1 MACIEPASLIREP
14 KAKGSS
20 SFMDPEVGVG
30 EELSVK
36 RPGPESEWG
45 RGLQAFSILFSYAG
59 LSRGITREPWPRASE
74 TETRKEES
82 ARSVNI
88 SQVWALRETAVP
100 SCQQSGVEE
109 GSSPREAGQKS
120 HTGFQP
126 RVGLFTSLWRGLFS
140 HHLSIHW
147 LVPSLSSIP
156 SRVNSSP
163 CQKFWGVLVKCQYT
177 SFYPFSGSEE
187 QGDLLGNPGQDEGS
201 SSFRQCPRST
211 FSDPRCWHSEL
222 SPSFPTLPAQLSSKH
237 PRHHHPGMASLSSCS
252 CCKPVDSEQKS
263 GAGRVSVEACF
274 QECRTSDQPELC
286 TLNCFVCVIKYI

>member
-1 MACIEPASLIREP
+1 
-14 KAKGSS
+14 
-20 SFMDPEVGVG
+20 MDPEVGVG

-201 SSFRQCPRST
+201 SALGNVPGPRFQILVVGTQSCPHPSLPYQPSSAANT
-211 FSDPRCWHSEL
+211 HVIITQVWPP
-222 SPSFPTLPAQLSSKH
+222 SPAAPAVNQLTQSRNQVQEGSALR
-237 PRHHHPGMASLSSCS
+237 PASRNVG
-252 CCKPVDSEQKS
+252 PVISQNC
-263 GAGRVSVEACF
+263 APLTV
-274 QECRTSDQPELC
+274 LC
-286 TLNCFVCVIKYI
+286 V